1 MISKIT
7 TLLVLLCM
15 NSRMFSYGE
24 SLIKSLSEEDDIE
37 LERKVQRLNKTPKKS
52 FQLENGRTID
62 CIDINKQ
69 PTLDHPSLKNHIVQR
84 KPTSY
89 AGEINKSSVKASPS
103 PLASTRKSCPHGTV
117 PIQRT
122 TKDDLLKDR
131 KITNAFIKAHR
142 NIGSTDPLKHVN
154 AGTPQLNRDVIVRAV
169 LDEYHGISG
178 INSIYNINVTGDKYT
193 FNSMYVTNFYHS
205 ELNLAAAGTM
215 VSTDFNGDSNHHLFV
230 FWGSDTMD
238 KSRGCYNTLCEGFVQ
253 VDSRISPGYAI
264 TPASVYN
271 GDPLVEVKIKL
282 YEDPKTGNWWIVFGE
297 DNIAV
302 GYYPKDFVHVYGAAT
317 MAWEGYT
324 HSGSDGVSP
333 PLGSG
338 HRPDHIHNHAAYYR
352 DMRFIKDNLAEEIPR
367 DDELTSY
374 VAPNCHSI
382 DDLHYSGSPKWGYI
396 FFYGGPGGDC
406 VPA

>member
-1 MISKIT
+1 M
-7 TLLVLLCM
+7 
-15 NSRMFSYGE
+15 R
-24 SLIKSLSEEDDIE
+24 SLSEEDDIE

-52 FQLENGRTID
+52 IQLENGRTID

-103 PLASTRKSCPHGTV
+103 PLALTRKSCPHGTV

-131 KITNAFIKAHR
+131 KITNAFIKAHS

-154 AGTPQLNRDVIVRAV
+154 AGTPHLNRHVIVHAV
-169 LDEYHGISG
+169 QAEYHGISG

-193 FNSMYVTNFYHS
+193 FNAMSPQSSTVIPTMY
-205 ELNLAAAGTM
+205 
-215 VSTDFNGDSNHHLFV
+215 HLFV
-230 FWGSDTMD
+230 LWGSEVKRLN

-253 VDSRISPGYAI
+253 VDSRISPGYTI

-282 YEDPKTGNWWIVFGE
+282 YEDPDNGNWWIVFGK

-302 GYYPKDFVHVYGAAT
+302 GYYPKYFVKSMELQQWHG
-317 MAWEGYT
+317 
-324 HSGSDGVSP
+324 
-333 PLGSG
+333 
-338 HRPDHIHNHAAYYR
+338 
-352 DMRFIKDNLAEEIPR
+352 KDIPILDQMELAPR
-367 DDELTSY
+367 
-374 VAPNCHSI
+374 
-382 DDLHYSGSPKWGYI
+382 
-396 FFYGGPGGDC
+396 
-406 VPA
+406 

>member
-1 MISKIT
+1 MNALRPNMISKIT

-24 SLIKSLSEEDDIE
+24 SLMRSLSEEDDIE

-131 KITNAFIKAHR
+131 NITNAFIKAHR
-142 NIGSTDPLKHVN
+142 NINSTDPLKHVN
-154 AGTPQLNRDVIVRAV
+154 AGTPRLNQAEED
-169 LDEYHGISG
+169 
-178 INSIYNINVTGDKYT
+178 NKT
-193 FNSMYVTNFYHS
+193 
-205 ELNLAAAGTM
+205 
-215 VSTDFNGDSNHHLFV
+215 
-230 FWGSDTMD
+230 
-238 KSRGCYNTLCEGFVQ
+238 RGCFNTLCEGFVQ

-282 YEDPKTGNWWIVFGE
+282 YEDPETGNWWIVFGE

-302 GYYPKDFVHVYGAAT
+302 GYYPKDFVDVYGAAS

-324 HSGSDGVSP
+324 ISGSDGITP

-367 DDELTSY
+367 VDELTTH
-374 VAPNCHSI
+374 VGPNCHSI

-406 VPA
+406 VGT